1 MSRRALGWIGC
12 SPIPIRIQELAFAL
26 DMVTETDVQLPRS
39 TGFLNIVQLCGPV
52 VEVSGDYVHFVHF
65 TVKE

>member
-12 SPIPIRIQELAFAL
+12 SPIPILIQELAFAL
-26 DMVTETDVQLPRS
+26 NLGTEDEIQLPRS
-39 TGFLNIVQLCGPV
+39 SGPFNIVQLCGPV

-65 TVKE
+65 TVQE